1 MWPTICTTIKLISL
15 SQLGVEGLRIHISS
29 HDAKNFSTSFH
40 SESHNILSPRNT
52 ILQFVKILFTSL
64 QDWFHVS
71 LVTQMQR
78 HFTQHWH
85 CKALLQGLCVK
96 APLSQVEPRRN
107 FEYCEFQEFTMKVGE
122 LLLIL
127 LWLLKVRYHLHH
139 DISIRI

>member
-15 SQLGVEGLRIHISS
+15 SQLGVEGVRIHISS

-64 QDWFHVS
+64 QGYSCFVGDANAETFYAT
-71 LVTQMQR
+71 L
-78 HFTQHWH
+78 
-85 CKALLQGLCVK
+85 ALQGFVAGLCVK

>member
-1 MWPTICTTIKLISL
+1 MMPKTFQLLSTAKAIIFSL
-15 SQLGVEGLRIHISS
+15 SEKHDPSVCQNSIHIVAGLVSCFVG
-29 HDAKNFSTSFH
+29 DANAETFYAT
-40 SESHNILSPRNT
+40 LA
-52 ILQFVKILFTSL
+52 LQGFV
-64 QDWFHVS
+64 
-71 LVTQMQR
+71 
-78 HFTQHWH
+78 
-85 CKALLQGLCVK
+85 AGLCVK